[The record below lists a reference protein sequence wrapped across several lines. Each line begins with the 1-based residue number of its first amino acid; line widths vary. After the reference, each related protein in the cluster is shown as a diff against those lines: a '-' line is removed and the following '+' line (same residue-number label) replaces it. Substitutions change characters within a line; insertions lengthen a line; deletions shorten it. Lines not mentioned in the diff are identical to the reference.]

1 MKVEEACL
9 FQPKFHLLPPDISVL
24 FYFLQLVIFF
34 SFPKSQN
41 TVQVIKSKCNG
52 DMWQQQGSLEVLTP
66 CQTFTPSKAVGE
78 GEKHTRKNETDWNKS
93 GSKGR
98 SVDINP
104 DGK

>member
-1 MKVEEACL
+1 M
-9 FQPKFHLLPPDISVL
+9 
-24 FYFLQLVIFF
+24 
-34 SFPKSQN
+34 
-41 TVQVIKSKCNG
+41 QVIKSKCNG

>member
-1 MKVEEACL
+1 M
-9 FQPKFHLLPPDISVL
+9 
-24 FYFLQLVIFF
+24 
-34 SFPKSQN
+34 
-41 TVQVIKSKCNG
+41 
-52 DMWQQQGSLEVLTP
+52 EVLTS